1 MRRYFTHCNPQM
13 LGSRLS
19 HGLCPRNPYSF
30 ILEANNGQQTQ
41 MKLTEP
47 QKNNSLMSYIGTP
60 NPIRPHEAAIVS
72 SILRIHTGE
81 HFWRFQKHVY
91 CPGCRRELT
100 TLDYFLSGLKHHTVD
115 FILKQICP
123 DYEQHGT
130 CDHEA
135 DAINVDKI
143 DIVPHGIQI
152 DCIACGGVYESA
164 LYELYAHPGCK
175 GYVIRLSQ
183 AKYDAIL
190 KEAGLAAAA

>member
-1 MRRYFTHCNPQM
+1 LNPAANEQDQRAETDRAVRRYIQ
-13 LGSRLS
+13 
-19 HGLCPRNPYSF
+19 
-30 ILEANNGQQTQ
+30 NG
-41 MKLTEP
+41 
-47 QKNNSLMSYIGTP
+47 

-91 CPGCRRELT
+91 YPGCRRELT

-135 DAINVDKI
+135 DAISVSVEKR
-143 DIVPHGIQI
+143 PWRS
-152 DCIACGGVYESA
+152 CGTRSSSLPTLVTKPRG
-164 LYELYAHPGCK
+164 
-175 GYVIRLSQ
+175 
-183 AKYDAIL
+183 
-190 KEAGLAAAA
+190 

>member
-1 MRRYFTHCNPQM
+1 MTP
-13 LGSRLS
+13 SRPSLRTAS
-19 HGLCPRNPYSF
+19 RTA
-30 ILEANNGQQTQ
+30 IQTQ

-47 QKNNSLMSYIGTP
+47 QKKQFLNVVYGHT

-152 DCIACGGVYESA
+152 DCIACGGVYESL
-164 LYELYAHPGCK
+164 LYDLYVHPGCK

-190 KEAGLAAAA
+190 KEAGLGL